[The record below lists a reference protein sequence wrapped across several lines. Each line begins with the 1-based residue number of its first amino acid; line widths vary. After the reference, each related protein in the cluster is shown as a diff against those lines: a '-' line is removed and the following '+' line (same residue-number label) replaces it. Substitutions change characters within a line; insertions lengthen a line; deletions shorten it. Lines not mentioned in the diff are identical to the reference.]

1 MADKRKAT
9 AKRFGVLEG
18 SGKKR
23 APAKD
28 LKPSKGGAVKG
39 GAVRPA
45 PAAHGCPA
53 CPHPGTFAPGR

>member
-9 AKRFGVLEG
+9 AKRFGV
-18 SGKKR
+18 KKG

-28 LKPSKGGAVKG
+28 LKPSKGGEVKG

-53 CPHPGTFAPGR
+53 CPHPAGR